1 MKKTAVNEIHK
12 KLGGKMVDF
21 AGWEMPIQ
29 YKKGVIKEHM
39 AVREK
44 AGIFDVS
51 HMGEFEIKG
60 KDALKYVENL
70 ITNNASKL
78 DKGQVLY
85 TTMCYEKGTIVDD
98 LLVYR
103 LDKNYFYF
111 VINSSNHDKD
121 FNWLKKNAEGFELEI
136 LKDLSPEM
144 SLFAVQGPKAEDIIN
159 KLMEEDLSK
168 LGFFRLMRN
177 VKIGGVNVKMI
188 SRTGYTGEDGV
199 EIMLKDEDAPELFK
213 KILEAGE
220 EFGIEPCGLGARDT
234 LRLEAKLMLYGNDI
248 DDTTTPIEA
257 ALKWTVDL
265 DKGYDFN
272 GKEVI
277 EEQIKNG
284 VDRYLKGF
292 EMIDRG
298 IARHG
303 MDIYNE
309 NDKKIGYVTSGNYAP
324 YLKKNIG
331 LGYIDKPYHK
341 RGTEIYI
348 DIRGKKKKAEIVKT
362 PFYKKSYK
370 K

>member
-1 MKKTAVNEIHK
+1 MKKTAVNQIHK
-12 KLGGKMVDF
+12 ELGGKMVDF

-39 AVREK
+39 AVRERV
-44 AGIFDVS
+44 GIFDVS

-60 KDALKYVENL
+60 PDALDYVENL

-78 DKGQVLY
+78 DINQVLY

-103 LDKNYFYF
+103 LN
-111 VINSSNHDKD
+111 DKD
-121 FNWLKKNAEGFELEI
+121 FNWLEKNADGFDLEI
-136 LKDLSPEM
+136 LKDLSSEM
-144 SLFAVQGPKAEDIIN
+144 SLFAVQGPKAENTIN
-159 KLMEEDLSK
+159 KLMEKDLSQ

-177 VKIGGVNVKMI
+177 VKIDGVNVKMI

-324 YLKKNIG
+324 FLKKNIG
-331 LGYIDKPYHK
+331 LGYIDKPFHK

-348 DIRGKKKKAEIVKT
+348 DIRGKKKKAKIVKT